1 MMFLYSFSDTYIG
14 LHNIYY
20 TKLYISKSFYTL
32 YHKSIRPALIS
43 NTERIIIYITSN
55 VSISIFLLI
64 DNKHRTFL
72 VTFLLQL
79 MANASAYIFSCSLYL
94 RTMP

>member
-1 MMFLYSFSDTYIG
+1 MMFLYHILNTYLG

-20 TKLYISKSFYTL
+20 TKLYIKSFCIL
-32 YHKSIRPALIS
+32 YHKSIRPAIIS

-64 DNKHRTFL
+64 DNKHKTFL

-79 MANASAYIFSCSLYL
+79 IANASAYIFSCSLYL

>member
-1 MMFLYSFSDTYIG
+1 MMFLCSILNSYIG

-20 TKLYISKSFYTL
+20 TKLCIESFYIL
-32 YHKSIRPALIS
+32 YHKWIRPAFIS
-43 NTERIIIYITSN
+43 NTERIIIYMVFN
-55 VSISIFLLI
+55 VSISIFLLM

-79 MANASAYIFSCSLYL
+79 ILNASAYIFN
-94 RTMP
+94 